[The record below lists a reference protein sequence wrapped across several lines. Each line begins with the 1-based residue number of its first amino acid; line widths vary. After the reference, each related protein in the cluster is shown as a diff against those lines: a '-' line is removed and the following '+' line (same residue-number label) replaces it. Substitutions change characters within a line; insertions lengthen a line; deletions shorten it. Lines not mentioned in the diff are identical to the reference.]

1 MSFIPQI
8 TCRHC
13 GKKYSAIHSRCP
25 SCGARRVKQSS
36 RSASSTASVRP
47 GSAANARAA
56 SNAKWQF
63 IFGCVLTVAFIIAVI
78 ILINA
83 SLGTSGKPAETTP
96 IPTDTVAP
104 TPTPTP
110 VPTPTP
116 TPTPTVTS
124 ITITFLGS
132 AITNNEFTLPIGTN
146 IDLDASIYPVET
158 EATVSW
164 RSTDESI
171 CTVDSDGVVTPVSA
185 GWGSVI
191 AECGGVAAE
200 VRVLVR

>member
-104 TPTPTP
+104 TP
-110 VPTPTP
+110 
-116 TPTPTVTS
+116 
-124 ITITFLGS
+124 
-132 AITNNEFTLPIGTN
+132 
-146 IDLDASIYPVET
+146 DAHARP
-158 EATVSW
+158 
-164 RSTDESI
+164 DP
-171 CTVDSDGVVTPVSA
+171 DSHPDADGH
-185 GWGSVI
+185 
-191 AECGGVAAE
+191 
-200 VRVLVR
+200 